1 MTDFKTYLE
10 AGQFSLSN
18 LLFDHYATLGL
29 TQTEFMTYLF
39 IDQWQAS
46 HHQAPDLKVLAARM
60 NVAPNAIYSA
70 IETLIQKQA
79 IALESVPDGH
89 GRMRDHYD
97 LSPILAK
104 LPTSAGGT
112 PTRQLRKQMLMRKPM
127 YSTKLRLNSDD
138 HYRQLSKRRFVIG
151 LQPIIIYRKSFY

>member
-1 MTDFKTYLE
+1 
-10 AGQFSLSN
+10 FSLSN

-79 IALESVPDGH
+79 IALESVQDGH

-97 LSPILAK
+97 LSPILA
-104 LPTSAGGT
+104 
-112 PTRQLRKQMLMRKPM
+112 
-127 YSTKLRLNSDD
+127 
-138 HYRQLSKRRFVIG
+138 
-151 LQPIIIYRKSFY
+151 